1 MQLEYLNY
9 AGALALCCGLV
20 SVCIAQNTPAPP
32 ASTPADQVAPPAS
45 ATLSTPVMTGTL
57 ANLPP
62 AVFDAGPLGKLS
74 VNGII
79 SGLGMWQGNHV
90 PGDSNTQAALSNGQ
104 VFLQKADGWFQFYVQ
119 AGAYTAPALR

>member
-9 AGALALCCGLV
+9 AGALVLFWGLV
-20 SVCIAQNTPAPP
+20 SVGTPQNPPASP
-32 ASTPADQVAPPAS
+32 ASTPADQAAPPAP
-45 ATLSTPVMTGTL
+45 AALSTPVMTGTL

-62 AVFDAGPLGKLS
+62 AVFDAGTLGQLS

-90 PGDSNTQAALSNGQ
+90 PGDSNSQAALSNGQ
-104 VFLQKADGWFQFYVQ
+104 ILLQKTDGWFQFY
-119 AGAYTAPALR
+119 